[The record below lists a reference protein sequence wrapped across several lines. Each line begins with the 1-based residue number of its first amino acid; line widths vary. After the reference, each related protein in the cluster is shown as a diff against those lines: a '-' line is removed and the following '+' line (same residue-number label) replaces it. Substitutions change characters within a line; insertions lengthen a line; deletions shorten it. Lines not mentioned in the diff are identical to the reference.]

1 MILLLKTSPSTYL
14 KIKKIKEPKVDPFHF
29 TFHFHFSLH
38 NHGGRRS
45 IAGTAQATLPHQPR
59 PTLSPRTSA
68 LSLGGGDSR
77 ANVRGESVGLGWW
90 GRVA

>member
-1 MILLLKTSPSTYL
+1 MKFEFFTRDFPGKKTRA
-14 KIKKIKEPKVDPFHF
+14 
-29 TFHFHFSLH
+29 SLTRAAFRRDFLY

-45 IAGTAQATLPHQPR
+45 IAGTAQATLPHHPR

-77 ANVRGESVGLGWW
+77 ANVRGGGVGLGWG